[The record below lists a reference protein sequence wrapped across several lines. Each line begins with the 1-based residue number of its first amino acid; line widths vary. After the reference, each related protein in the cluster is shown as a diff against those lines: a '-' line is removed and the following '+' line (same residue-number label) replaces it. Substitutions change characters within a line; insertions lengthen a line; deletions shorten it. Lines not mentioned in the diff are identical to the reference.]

1 MGWLSGADLY
11 RFAREKCIYYFSR
24 ETTKGKVGELLLKI
38 LNEKKINLEGNNL
51 YKIYKLVYKDL
62 DKIYPNYFSKI
73 CGPTG
78 LFTIFI
84 KDILDFIG
92 ISNNIDIQINAYW
105 TYTDIIENL
114 KNKIN
119 YLQNSKFNLN
129 I

>member
-1 MGWLSGADLY
+1 M
-11 RFAREKCIYYFSR
+11 K
-24 ETTKGKVGELLLKI
+24 
-38 LNEKKINLEGNNL
+38 KKINLEGNNL